1 MIIPLKVLAEKVI
14 LTFACLK
21 IITPEYI
28 WMVKT
33 VLILYN
39 TNFYSN
45 GILKTTIWI
54 MQMIL
59 LGKLIDFNFYLA
71 WLMERFEDILSLD
84 EDMLGTE
91 EYHISNEV

>member
-1 MIIPLKVLAEKVI
+1 M
-14 LTFACLK
+14 
-21 IITPEYI
+21 PEYI

-39 TNFYSN
+39 NNFYSN